1 MKLSQPQKVAEF
13 LKAHP
18 TQKFTAREIALG
30 ITKLYPNAYLE
41 KRSNSR
47 FSDEEDFLNQVRRQ
61 PNRKPLCQLTLATES
76 DNP

>member
-30 ITKLYPNAYLE
+30 ITKLYPNDYLE
-41 KRSNSR
+41 K
-47 FSDEEDFLNQVRRQ
+47 EAIHDFRM
-61 PNRKPLCQLTLATES
+61 KKIF
-76 DNP
+76 